1 MATHEFHGLD
11 ATNPLGFL
19 AAVGL
24 LKVLDHNRGESQV
37 RPTLR
42 FADGST
48 SCAAIETPLSMDAI
62 IDTVLSD
69 AAEQGN
75 CAALRLAYDKEGMP
89 VDCTSAGA
97 IRDLKP
103 APSHAREFLQ
113 SVATGDR
120 RTAGMAAGFFSELA
134 QDNNNK
140 TKPSA
145 LHFTA
150 GQQTFLSMVEDL
162 RSGITAADCHEALAG
177 PWCSTS
183 TLPSLSWD
191 SSATRLYALRS
202 VNPSLEKRGSVP
214 AANWL
219 SLQSMSF
226 FPVAVKRQRL
236 STTCVVGGWK
246 DSVFSWPTWRVPLA
260 APAVASLLRSDFK
273 ALTAQGR
280 AAAGLTQVFTSRI
293 VRSDQG
299 GYGSFTP
306 AEIVLPFSGGR

>member
-11 ATNPLGFL
+11 AANPLGFL

-24 LKVLDHNRGESQV
+24 LKVLDHNRRKPHA
-37 RPTLR
+37 RPTLH
-42 FADGST
+42 FADAAT
-48 SCAAIETPLSMDAI
+48 SYAIVETPMSAEEV
-62 IDTVLSD
+62 IDTILSD
-69 AAEQGN
+69 AAEQKK
-75 CAALRLAYDKEGMP
+75 CAALRLAYDKEGTP
-89 VDCTSAGA
+89 VDCDAVEA

-103 APSHAREFLQ
+103 TPSHAREFLQ
-113 SVATGDR
+113 LVATGDR

-134 QDNNNK
+134 QDNNRK

-150 GQQTFLSMVEDL
+150 GQQTFLSMAEEL

-177 PWCSTS
+177 PWRSTS
-183 TLPSLSWD
+183 TLPSFSWD
-191 SSATRLYALRS
+191 SAATRLYALRS

-219 SLQSMSF
+219 GLQAMSF
-226 FPVAVKRQRL
+226 FPVTVKRQRL
-236 STTCVVGGWK
+236 TTTCVVGGWK
-246 DSVFSWPTWRVPLA
+246 DSVFSWPTWRVPLTL
-260 APAVASLLRSDFK
+260 PAVASLLRSDFK
-273 ALTAQGR
+273 AFTAPGR
-280 AAAGLTQVFTSRI
+280 AAVGLAQIFTSHI

-306 AEIVLPFSGGR
+306 AEIVLPSQ

>member
-19 AAVGL
+19 AALGL
-24 LKVLDHNRGESQV
+24 LTVLDHRHRKPQA
-37 RPTLR
+37 RPTLY
-42 FADGST
+42 FAEGAS
-48 SCAAIETPLSMDAI
+48 SFAIVGTPLSVEEV
-62 IDTVLSD
+62 IDTILSD
-69 AAEQGN
+69 AAEKKT
-75 CAALRLAYDKEGMP
+75 CAALRLAYDKEGSP
-89 VDCTSAGA
+89 VDCAAPEA

-103 APSHAREFLQ
+103 TPSHAREFLQ
-113 SVATGDR
+113 SVALGDH
-120 RTAGMAAGFFSELA
+120 RTAGIAAGFFSELA
-134 QDNNNK
+134 QDNNSR

-150 GQQTFLSMVEDL
+150 GQQTFLSMAEEL

-177 PWCSTS
+177 PWRSTS
-183 TLPSLSWD
+183 TLPSFSWD
-191 SSATRLYALRS
+191 SAATRLYALRS

-219 SLQSMSF
+219 GLQAMHF
-226 FPVAVKRQRL
+226 FPVAVRRQRL

-246 DSVFSWPTWRVPLA
+246 DSVFSWPTWRAPLTSSV
-260 APAVASLLRSDFK
+260 VASLLRSDFK

-280 AAAGLTQVFTSRI
+280 AAVGLSQVFTSRI
-293 VRSDQG
+293 VRSDPG

-306 AEIVLPFSGGR
+306 AEVVLPSQDGR